1 MTMSVS
7 EKAHPE
13 YLAYVNDAYNNSYTV
28 EEGDYKL
35 YETSTSLAGEKG
47 MAMRSTLVEKDDN
60 SRRKAQGFQT
70 WVKGAQRRGR
80 DLY

>member
-13 YLAYVNDAYNNSYTV
+13 YLAYVNDAAKNSYTV
-28 EEGDYKL
+28 DDTDFKI
-35 YETSTSLAGEKG
+35 YETSTALAGEKG
-47 MAMRSTLVEKDDN
+47 LAMRSTLVEKDDN

-70 WVKGAQRRGR
+70 WVKGSQRRT
-80 DLY
+80 

>member
-13 YLAYVNDAYNNSYTV
+13 YLAYVNDAIQNSYTV
-28 EEGDYKL
+28 DDADFKI
-35 YETSTSLAGEKG
+35 YETSTAVAGERG

-60 SRRKAQGFQT
+60 SRRKAQAFQT
-70 WVKGAQRRGR
+70 WVKGSQRRV
-80 DLY
+80 

>member
-1 MTMSVS
+1 MTMTVS

-13 YLAYVNDAYNNSYTV
+13 YLAYINDAVNSSYV
-28 EEGDYKL
+28 VDDADFKV
-35 YETSTSLAGEKG
+35 YEASTALAGEKG

-70 WVKGAQRRGR
+70 WVKGSQRRQ
-80 DLY
+80 